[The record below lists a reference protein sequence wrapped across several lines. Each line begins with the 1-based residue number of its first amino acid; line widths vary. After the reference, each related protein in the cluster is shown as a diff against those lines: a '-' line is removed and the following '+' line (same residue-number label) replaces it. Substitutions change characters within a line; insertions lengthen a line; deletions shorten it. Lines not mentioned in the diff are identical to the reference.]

1 VAAGIERAESLPE
14 DTVSLALGIAADA
27 AGTRG
32 TADLDLALGRDIFAF
47 ASGELDTGGD
57 WSAAAGLKIK
67 W

>member
-14 DTVSLALGIAADA
+14 DTVSLALGVVADNS
-27 AGTRG
+27 GTRG
-32 TADLDLALGRDIFAF
+32 VADLDLSLGRDVFAF
-47 ASGELDTGGD
+47 ASGELAGDGD

>member
-1 VAAGIERAESLPE
+1 MAAGIERAESLPE

-32 TADLDLALGRDIFAF
+32 TADLDLSLGKDIFSF